1 MAKKATKISGPAA
14 RKTKVVGIIQQGGG
28 DRATAAY
35 NELIH
40 KDQAGL
46 GKVAGQIPEDKQLRA
61 IQKLLTKNKISWTH
75 EHQRR
80 TSAATAVTDG
90 STNTTKGKGKGT
102 AAVEPQPIALDE
114 HDWSIPIAQAPKKL
128 PDGTYESSVSLHS
141 MEDAEKWCTALRR
154 QKEPRAILAIG
165 AGSDNWA
172 HAKIQIPVLRVPHGT
187 TNPRKT
193 FMNGVIY
200 QFGETEVTMKTNVA
214 QLSEAD
220 GNATFMRIAIHEA
233 DALLVNP
240 TMNEV
245 FSSQFS
251 GAAPVVVGGQR
262 KDKLGSTANERWKT
276 ACKSD
281 AKISMGNGL
290 RDVIKSTM
298 QAICPEIPLLD
309 EPSRLLRAGGQ
320 AGQRI
325 LGAVIAI
332 PKNQEDALLKYSGYQ
347 GIASTF
353 SYLGVDAEKQE
364 TDKKNIH
371 TVWFNKTISMQE
383 AYSLSKSHEA
393 ALGVTKGQV
402 ADAAQTVSWTADIV
416 YVGFDI
422 NEKTK
427 FAIARSDT
435 EPTNKYWKFGTTTP
449 WVVTERLRSSSPPP
463 STHNHHLI
471 NLLAKY
477 LLHQRLPRLPGLL
490 RFKGPHQS
498 NLLRE
503 AQLDKQDTATTSLGA
518 ELNDFAQKTDAAV
531 TGIKQAS
538 VAPNNTIQLNQSQ
551 LQGSLAAI
559 PKKMNLQEERADAPC
574 KKTPRTSDGGK
585 GSN

>member
-35 NELIH
+35 NELVH

-46 GKVAGQIPEDKQLRA
+46 DQVLDQTPEDKQLRA
-61 IQKLLTKNKISWTH
+61 IQKLSTNIQISWTH

-80 TSAATAVTDG
+80 TSAAAAVADG
-90 STNTTKGKGKGT
+90 STNTTNTTKGKGKG
-102 AAVEPQPIALDE
+102 AAAAEPQPIALDE
-114 HDWSIPIAQAPKKL
+114 HDWSIPIAQ
-128 PDGTYESSVSLHS
+128 
-141 MEDAEKWCTALRR
+141 
-154 QKEPRAILAIG
+154 EPLAILAIG
-165 AGSDNWA
+165 TGSDNWA

-187 TNPRKT
+187 ANPRKT

-200 QFGETEVTMKTNVA
+200 QFGETDVTMKTNVA
-214 QLSEAD
+214 QLGEAD
-220 GNATFMRIAIHEA
+220 GNATFMRITIHEA
-233 DALLVNP
+233 DTLLVNP
-240 TMNEV
+240 AMNEV

-262 KDKLGSTANERWKT
+262 KDKMGSTANKRWKT
-276 ACKSD
+276 ARKSD
-281 AKISMGNGL
+281 AKISMDNGL

-347 GIASTF
+347 GIAFTF
-353 SYLGVDAEKQE
+353 SYIGVDAEKQE
-364 TDKKNIH
+364 IDEKKVH

-383 AYSLSKSHEA
+383 AYGISKSHEA
-393 ALGVTKGQV
+393 ALGVTKGDRGQFGLRVQREHPKAGEAATAVRGSAAALARRKWRIDNIPNEKSTKGQV
-402 ADAAQTVSWTADIV
+402 ADAAQTVGWTADIV
-416 YVGFDI
+416 YVGFYI
-422 NEKTK
+422 NEKTN

-449 WVVTERLRSSSPPP
+449 WFVTE
-463 STHNHHLI
+463 
-471 NLLAKY
+471 
-477 LLHQRLPRLPGLL
+477 
-490 RFKGPHQS
+490 
-498 NLLRE
+498 
-503 AQLDKQDTATTSLGA
+503 
-518 ELNDFAQKTDAAV
+518 
-531 TGIKQAS
+531 
-538 VAPNNTIQLNQSQ
+538 
-551 LQGSLAAI
+551 
-559 PKKMNLQEERADAPC
+559 
-574 KKTPRTSDGGK
+574 
-585 GSN
+585 

>member
-14 RKTKVVGIIQQGGG
+14 RKTKFVGIIQQGGG
-28 DRATAAY
+28 DRAAAAY

-46 GKVAGQIPEDKQLRA
+46 DQVLDQTPEDKQLRA

-80 TSAATAVTDG
+80 TSAAAAVTDG

-102 AAVEPQPIALDE
+102 AVVEPQPMALDE

-128 PDGTYESSVSLHS
+128 PDGTYESSVSLRS
-141 MEDAEKWCTALRR
+141 MEDAEKWCMALRR
-154 QKEPRAILAIG
+154 QKGPLAILAIG
-165 AGSDNWA
+165 TGSDNWA
-172 HAKIQIPVLRVPHGT
+172 HAKIQIPVLRGPHGT

-200 QFGETEVTMKTNVA
+200 QFGETDVAMKTNVA
-214 QLSEAD
+214 QLGEAD
-220 GNATFMRIAIHEA
+220 GNATFMRITIHGA

-240 TMNEV
+240 TMHEV

-262 KDKLGSTANERWKT
+262 KDNMGSTPNERWKT
-276 ACKSD
+276 ARKSD
-281 AKISMGNGL
+281 AKISVDSGL

-309 EPSRLLRAGGQ
+309 EPSRLWRAGGQ

-332 PKNQEDALLKYSGYQ
+332 PKTQEDALLKYSGYQ
-347 GIASTF
+347 GITFTF
-353 SYLGVDAEKQE
+353 SYIGVDAEKQE
-364 TDKKNIH
+364 TDKPHWALRKVIVDSSDYGCNVNIPRQA
-371 TVWFNKTISMQE
+371 KLLLLYE
-383 AYSLSKSHEA
+383 A
-393 ALGVTKGQV
+393 TRGQV
-402 ADAAQTVSWTADIV
+402 ADAAQTVGWTADVV

-422 NEKTK
+422 NEKTN

-435 EPTNKYWKFGTTTP
+435 EPTNKCWKFGTTTP
-449 WVVTERLRSSSPPP
+449 WVVTE
-463 STHNHHLI
+463 
-471 NLLAKY
+471 
-477 LLHQRLPRLPGLL
+477 
-490 RFKGPHQS
+490 
-498 NLLRE
+498 
-503 AQLDKQDTATTSLGA
+503 
-518 ELNDFAQKTDAAV
+518 
-531 TGIKQAS
+531 
-538 VAPNNTIQLNQSQ
+538 
-551 LQGSLAAI
+551 
-559 PKKMNLQEERADAPC
+559 
-574 KKTPRTSDGGK
+574 
-585 GSN
+585 